1 MSAPAPEH
9 LPETSGSGTQR
20 PGRNVLGIIALITAI
35 LGAIFA
41 CVPGALILGW
51 ILLPTAFV
59 HSLVSLFLRGKRR
72 GSGIA
77 GLIISVVGTIVGVVV
92 FFAVVADAFDEAFTD
107 ETTGSQPAQQ
117 EEGSEQDGAEQ
128 DGSEEGA
135 QDQEEADA
143 APASEEESDQDAE
156 EDAAEEDADEGT
168 RANPYPL
175 GTELSSSDWTVTV
188 NSVDLDA
195 DAAVAAENQ
204 FNEGPAEGHTY
215 ILVNV
220 TATYAG
226 EDPDGASPWVSVS
239 YVSPAGNTFS
249 ASDRS
254 VVTPESFDSLATL
267 YEGASETGNIAL
279 HVPSEDVEDGVLSV
293 DPDMFAD
300 TVYVEVS

>member
-1 MSAPAPEH
+1 MSAPAPAPEYV
-9 LPETSGSGTQR
+9 PETR
-20 PGRNVLGIIALITAI
+20 EPGRNVLGIIALVTAI

-51 ILLPTAFV
+51 ILLPIAFV
-59 HSLVSLFLRGKRR
+59 LSLVSLFLRGKRR

-117 EEGSEQDGAEQ
+117 EDGAEE
-128 DGSEEGA
+128 DRSEEGA
-135 QDQEEADA
+135 QDQEGAEAQ
-143 APASEEESDQDAE
+143 EE
-156 EDAAEEDADEGT
+156 ADEGT

-195 DAAVAAENQ
+195 DAAVAAENPM
-204 FNEGPAEGHTY
+204 NEASDEGHTY

-239 YVSPAGNTFS
+239 YVSPEGNTFS
-249 ASDRS
+249 TSDQS
-254 VVTPESFDSLATL
+254 VVEPEGFQRSATL
-267 YEGASETGNIAL
+267 YEGASETGNFAL
-279 HVPSEDVEDGVLSV
+279 HVPLEDIEDGVLSV

-300 TVYVEVS
+300 TAYVEVR

>member
-1 MSAPAPEH
+1 MSAPAPEYV
-9 LPETSGSGTQR
+9 PETGGSRNQE

-51 ILLPTAFV
+51 ILLPIAFV
-59 HSLVSLFLRGKRR
+59 LSLVSLFLRGKRR

-117 EEGSEQDGAEQ
+117 EDGAEE
-128 DGSEEGA
+128 DRSEEGA
-135 QDQEEADA
+135 QDQEGAEAQ
-143 APASEEESDQDAE
+143 EE
-156 EDAAEEDADEGT
+156 ADEGT

-175 GTELSSSDWTVTV
+175 GTELSSSDWTITV

-195 DAAVAAENQ
+195 DAAVAAENPM
-204 FNEGPAEGHTY
+204 NDASEEGHTY

-226 EDPDGASPWVSVS
+226 EDPDGANPWVSVS
-239 YVSPAGNTFS
+239 YVSPEGNAFGTT
-249 ASDRS
+249 DRF
-254 VVTPESFDSLATL
+254 VVEPEGFQRSATL
-267 YEGASETGNIAL
+267 YEGASETGNFAL

-300 TVYVEVS
+300 TAYVEVR

>member
-9 LPETSGSGTQR
+9 LPETNGPGTQR

-51 ILLPTAFV
+51 ILLPIAFV
-59 HSLVSLFLRGKRR
+59 LSLVSLFLKDKRR
-72 GSGIA
+72 GTGVA
-77 GLIISVVGTIVGVVV
+77 GLIVSVLGTIVGVIV
-92 FFAVVADAFDEAFTD
+92 FFAVVADAFDEAFSD
-107 ETTGSQPAQQ
+107 ETVGSQPAQQ
-117 EEGSEQDGAEQ
+117 QEDGAEQ
-128 DGSEEGA
+128 DDAGEEQG
-135 QDQEEADA
+135 QEEADA
-143 APASEEESDQDAE
+143 APASEQESDQG
-156 EDAAEEDADEGT
+156 AEEDADEGT

-204 FNEGPAEGHTY
+204 FNESPAEGHNY
-215 ILVNV
+215 ILVNL
-220 TATYAG
+220 TATYTG
-226 EDPDGASPWVSVS
+226 EDPNGANPWVGVS
-239 YVSPAGNTFS
+239 YVSSAGNTFS
-249 ASDRS
+249 AADQS

>member
-20 PGRNVLGIIALITAI
+20 PGRNVLGMIALITAI

-51 ILLPTAFV
+51 ILLPIAFV
-59 HSLVSLFLRGKRR
+59 LSLVSLFLRGKRR

-107 ETTGSQPAQQ
+107 ETVGSQPAQQ
-117 EEGSEQDGAEQ
+117 EEGSEQDGSEGEQ
-128 DGSEEGA
+128 G
-135 QDQEEADA
+135 Q
-143 APASEEESDQDAE
+143 
-156 EDAAEEDADEGT
+156 EDADEGT

-226 EDPDGASPWVSVS
+226 EDPDGASPWVGVS

-249 ASDRS
+249 AADQS

>member
-1 MSAPAPEH
+1 MSAPAPEYV
-9 LPETSGSGTQR
+9 PETGGARNQE

-51 ILLPTAFV
+51 ILLPIAFV
-59 HSLVSLFLRGKRR
+59 LSLVSLFLRGKRR

-117 EEGSEQDGAEQ
+117 EENGSEE

-135 QDQEEADA
+135 QDQEGAEGQEADA
-143 APASEEESDQDAE
+143 APASEEESDQGAE
-156 EDAAEEDADEGT
+156 EDAEEGT

-195 DAAVAAENQ
+195 DAAVAAENPM
-204 FNEGPAEGHTY
+204 NDASEEGHTY

-226 EDPDGASPWVSVS
+226 EDPDGANPWVSVS
-239 YVSPAGNTFS
+239 YVSPEGNAFGTT
-249 ASDRS
+249 DRF
-254 VVTPESFDSLATL
+254 VVEPEGFQRSATL
-267 YEGASETGNIAL
+267 YEGASETGNFAL

-300 TVYVEVS
+300 TAYVEVR